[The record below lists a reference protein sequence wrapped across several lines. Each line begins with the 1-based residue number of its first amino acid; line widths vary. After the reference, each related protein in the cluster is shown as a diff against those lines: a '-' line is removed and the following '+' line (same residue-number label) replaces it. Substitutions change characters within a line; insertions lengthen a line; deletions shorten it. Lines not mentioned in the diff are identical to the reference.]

1 MSTNIEL
8 LHCRPSQCFKDT
20 QCIHPLTLHFALAHQ
35 QQYAIVNIPP
45 IVMFK
50 AKIFKPSRM
59 CAVFRVSGRSA
70 AQKAEM
76 ERQRQQAQNSMV
88 RTAAAAA
95 ELAAH
100 EEQEAAVAAAAAAS
114 GVSIGDAWED
124 LGSTIRENFEKGEQ
138 DYDDDAELDA
148 LVV

>member
-1 MSTNIEL
+1 
-8 LHCRPSQCFKDT
+8 
-20 QCIHPLTLHFALAHQ
+20 
-35 QQYAIVNIPP
+35 
-45 IVMFK
+45 MFK

-88 RTAAAAA
+88 RTAAAA

-138 DYDDDAELDA
+138 AYDDDDELDA